1 MAHVSLYRKY
11 RPASFD
17 QVMGQEHVTRTLV
30 NAIDSGKIS
39 HAYLFAGSR
48 GTGKTSTAKL
58 LAKALDCING
68 PTSTPCGVCDSC
80 VAISA
85 GTSLDVIEMDA
96 ASNRGIDDIRDIR
109 DKVAFATVEGKYKV
123 YILDEAHMLT
133 KEASNAFLK
142 VLEEPPGH
150 VIFVLC
156 TTEAHKVL
164 PTIQSRCQKF
174 EFRRPDAG
182 MVLEVL
188 KKIAAAEEIE
198 IDEAGLEAIAR
209 SSAGAFRDAIG
220 ALDQLATY
228 CDKKIAIGDV
238 LSMLGTV
245 ESELLFEAVDI
256 AAADDARAAFL
267 FINRLADQGK
277 DFGQFAQELIGHL
290 RNIFL
295 LQQLD
300 DYPPG
305 IITAPAEDISRLK
318 GQARLL
324 SPKRVVR
331 FVELLTDAL
340 SEVKRGS
347 DPRLQLELAFMK
359 MTRPQVDMS
368 TKSLLYRLDQ
378 IENRMPSGRG
388 QVARGQ
394 APALQN
400 PSVTEA
406 ISRQP
411 AASRQEPAKTHGNE
425 AVAEHNASAIAAP
438 TGDKPAA
445 DVSEAGA
452 LISGISGATASSG
465 ELQLQSGESAVHAG
479 ETDVIATE
487 AAASEPAAGE
497 QEPQL
502 ELSLDKIVRAWS
514 VILGL
519 VKKRKIPLYSLL
531 QEARPIELEGRVLV
545 LGFPAG
551 AGFHKAQVEKPNYIE
566 VITEVL
572 AEMTGATLVIKCV
585 VAESDEI
592 VNAPPVRDDDTP
604 SAEDVIA
611 MIKAELDAEEIP

>member
-58 LAKALDCING
+58 LAKALDCIDG

-80 VAISA
+80 VAISN

-256 AAADDARAAFL
+256 AAADDARGAFL

-277 DFGQFAQELIGHL
+277 DFGQFAQELVGHL

-318 GQARLL
+318 GQARILT
-324 SPKRVVR
+324 PNRVVR

-340 SEVKRGS
+340 SEMKRGS

-359 MTRPQVDMS
+359 MTRPRVDMS

-378 IENRMPSGRG
+378 LENRMPAGRG

-394 APALQN
+394 AQANSSADTVAGTAQSYDINAAGPPDATSSASSIPADKTSTGTTPPEMMPPQ
-400 PSVTEA
+400 TGG
-406 ISRQP
+406 P
-411 AASRQEPAKTHGNE
+411 AAAEGKPVDAKPVPASTD
-425 AVAEHNASAIAAP
+425 S
-438 TGDKPAA
+438 
-445 DVSEAGA
+445 
-452 LISGISGATASSG
+452 
-465 ELQLQSGESAVHAG
+465 AG
-479 ETDVIATE
+479 E
-487 AAASEPAAGE
+487 P
-497 QEPQL
+497 PQL
-502 ELSLDKIVRAWS
+502 ELSLDKIVRAWT
-514 VILGL
+514 VILNQ

-531 QEARPIELEGRVLV
+531 QEARPIELEGRVLT

-551 AGFHKAQVEKPNYIE
+551 AEFHKAQVEKPNYVE

-572 AEMTGATLVIKCV
+572 ADMTGATLIIKCV
-585 VAESDEI
+585 VAESDDVAI
-592 VNAPPVRDDDTP
+592 VAPVRDDDTP

>member
-1 MAHVSLYRKY
+1 MEPVLTHFQVFVPNVVKEPGFMAHVSLYRKY
-11 RPASFD
+11 RPAAFD

-30 NAIDSGKIS
+30 NAIDQGKIS

-58 LAKALDCING
+58 LAKALNCVEG
-68 PTSTPCGVCDSC
+68 PTPCPCGKCESC

-164 PTIQSRCQKF
+164 PTIQSRCQRF

-188 KKIAAAEEIE
+188 KKIAAAEEID
-198 IDEAGLEAIAR
+198 IDEAGLAAIAR

-228 CDKKIAIGDV
+228 CDKKIVLADV
-238 LSMLGTV
+238 LAMLGTV

-256 AAADDARAAFL
+256 AAADDSRGALL
-267 FINRLADQGK
+267 FVNRLAEQGK
-277 DFGQFAQELIGHL
+277 EFGQFAQELVGHL

-305 IITAPAEDISRLK
+305 IITAADEDVTRLK

-324 SPKRVVR
+324 APDRVVR
-331 FVELLTDAL
+331 FVELLSDAV
-340 SEVKRGS
+340 SEMKYGS

-359 MTRPQVDMS
+359 MTRPEVDMS
-368 TKSLLYRLDQ
+368 TKSLLYRLDRL
-378 IENRMPSGRG
+378 ESRVKAGGGADRG
-388 QVARGQ
+388 A
-394 APALQN
+394 
-400 PSVTEA
+400 
-406 ISRQP
+406 
-411 AASRQEPAKTHGNE
+411 
-425 AVAEHNASAIAAP
+425 
-438 TGDKPAA
+438 
-445 DVSEAGA
+445 EAGA
-452 LISGISGATASSG
+452 DEAGAPDGGPAGSVSATTADEAEG
-465 ELQLQSGESAVHAG
+465 VTAVTPAGESAGESAG
-479 ETDVIATE
+479 AV
-487 AAASEPAAGE
+487 AGNGAGLDAGGPDAKAI
-497 QEPQL
+497 PQV
-502 ELSLDKIVRAWS
+502 ELSLDKIARAWS
-514 VILGL
+514 VILGM

-531 QEARPIELEGRVLV
+531 QEARPVDLEGKVLT

-551 AGFHKAQVEKPNYIE
+551 TEFHKAQVEKPNYME
-566 VITEVL
+566 VIRDVL
-572 AEMTGATLVIKCV
+572 MEITGATLVVKCV
-585 VAESDEI
+585 VAEDDVRAAAPQAAENREGPTADELI
-592 VNAPPVRDDDTP
+592 
-604 SAEDVIA
+604 E
-611 MIKAELDAEEIP
+611 MFKAELDAEEIP

>member
-58 LAKALDCING
+58 LAKALDCAEG
-68 PTSTPCGVCDSC
+68 PTSTPCGKCDSC
-80 VAISA
+80 LSISA

-164 PTIQSRCQKF
+164 PTIQSRCQRF

-188 KKIAAAEEIE
+188 KHIAAAEEIE

-228 CDKKIAIGDV
+228 CDKKIAINDV

-256 AAADDARAAFL
+256 AAANDARGAFL
-267 FINRLADQGK
+267 FVNRLADQGK
-277 DFGQFAQELIGHL
+277 DFGQFSQELVGHL

-305 IITAPAEDISRLK
+305 IITTPAEDISRLK

-324 SPKRVVR
+324 APNRVVR

-340 SEVKRGS
+340 SEMKRGS

-378 IENRMPSGRG
+378 IESRMPAGRG
-388 QVARGQ
+388 QVNGGQ
-394 APALQN
+394 SASVTKAAPAVSSESVKSDQGSAGMPGSDAGASGPAARASASGDSTAAAQADGAVPQDEM
-400 PSVTEA
+400 PSQGEEA
-406 ISRQP
+406 IDAGES
-411 AASRQEPAKTHGNE
+411 G
-425 AVAEHNASAIAAP
+425 AVA
-438 TGDKPAA
+438 
-445 DVSEAGA
+445 
-452 LISGISGATASSG
+452 
-465 ELQLQSGESAVHAG
+465 
-479 ETDVIATE
+479 
-487 AAASEPAAGE
+487 PAAGSGDALAE
-497 QEPQL
+497 EPRL

-514 VILGL
+514 VILNQ

-531 QEARPIELEGRVLV
+531 QEARPIELTGRVLV

-551 AGFHKAQVEKPNYIE
+551 AEFHKAQVEKPNYIE
-566 VITEVL
+566 VITDVL
-572 AEMTGATLVIKCV
+572 ADMTGETLKINCV
-585 VAESDEI
+585 VAEGDE
-592 VNAPPVRDDDTP
+592 VFAAPPARDDDTP
-604 SAEDVIA
+604 SADDVIA

>member
-11 RPASFD
+11 RPATFD

-30 NAIDSGKIS
+30 NAIESGKIS

-58 LAKALDCING
+58 LAKALNCVDG
-68 PTSTPCGVCDSC
+68 PTAHPCGKCDSC

-85 GTSLDVIEMDA
+85 GSSLDVIEMDA
-96 ASNRGIDDIRDIR
+96 ASNRGIDDIREIR

-188 KKIAAAEEIE
+188 KGIAAAEAIE
-198 IDEAGLEAIAR
+198 IDDIGLAAIAR

-228 CDKKIAIGDV
+228 CDKKIALADV
-238 LSMLGTV
+238 LAMLGTV

-256 AAADDARAAFL
+256 AAANDARGSLL
-267 FINRLADQGK
+267 FVNRLADQGK
-277 DFGQFAQELIGHL
+277 EFSQFAQELVGHL

-305 IITAPAEDISRLK
+305 IITAADEDVSRLK

-324 SPKRVVR
+324 APSRVIR
-331 FVELLTDAL
+331 FVELLTDAQ
-340 SEVKRGS
+340 SEMKRGS
-347 DPRLQLELAFMK
+347 DPRLQLELAFIK
-359 MTRPQVDMS
+359 MTRPEVEMS
-368 TKSLLYRLDQ
+368 TKSLLYRMDQ
-378 IENRMPSGRG
+378 LENR
-388 QVARGQ
+388 
-394 APALQN
+394 
-400 PSVTEA
+400 
-406 ISRQP
+406 
-411 AASRQEPAKTHGNE
+411 
-425 AVAEHNASAIAAP
+425 
-438 TGDKPAA
+438 
-445 DVSEAGA
+445 
-452 LISGISGATASSG
+452 
-465 ELQLQSGESAVHAG
+465 LQSGKVGGAG
-479 ETDVIATE
+479 PARVSSVTAEGNTM
-487 AAASEPAAGE
+487 PAAGRE
-497 QEPQL
+497 DVTSQRQTQAKAGATTDGPPSETFAPEADELTLQPEEPGPNPDETGPQPEVSEPQL
-502 ELSLDKIVRAWS
+502 ELSLDKITRAWS

-531 QEARPIELEGRVLV
+531 QEARPVELDGRVL
-545 LGFPAG
+545 LLSFPAG
-551 AGFHKAQVEKPNYIE
+551 AEFHKTQVEKQNYLE
-566 VITEVL
+566 VITDVL
-572 AEMTGATLVIKCV
+572 REMTGAELKVKCQ
-585 VAESDEI
+585 VAEAE
-592 VNAPPVRDDDTP
+592 NALAGAMAAPDRGDDDTP
-604 SAEDVIA
+604 TANDLIA
-611 MIKAELDAEEIP
+611 LFKAELDAEEIP

>member
-58 LAKALDCING
+58 LAKALDCVDG
-68 PTSTPCGVCDSC
+68 PTSTPCGKCDSC
-80 VAISA
+80 LAISA

-96 ASNRGIDDIRDIR
+96 ASNRGIDDIREIR

-164 PTIQSRCQKF
+164 PTIQSRCQRF

-188 KKIAAAEEIE
+188 KHIAAAEEIE

-228 CDKKIAIGDV
+228 CDKKIAVADV

-256 AAADDARAAFL
+256 AAANDARGAFL
-267 FINRLADQGK
+267 FVNRLADQGK
-277 DFGQFAQELIGHL
+277 DFGQFAQELVGHL
-290 RNIFL
+290 RNIYL

-305 IITAPAEDISRLK
+305 IITAPAEDITRLK

-324 SPKRVVR
+324 APNRVVR

-340 SEVKRGS
+340 SEAKRGS

-378 IENRMPSGRG
+378 IESKMPAGRG
-388 QVARGQ
+388 QVARGL
-394 APALQN
+394 A
-400 PSVTEA
+400 E
-406 ISRQP
+406 P
-411 AASRQEPAKTHGNE
+411 AAEAANRQGASTQQEPAGQRGPD
-425 AVAEHNASAIAAP
+425 A
-438 TGDKPAA
+438 
-445 DVSEAGA
+445 
-452 LISGISGATASSG
+452 ATASGTSDGAASDSGTSAAATSATAAPLG
-465 ELQLQSGESAVHAG
+465 ELSLQA
-479 ETDVIATE
+479 D
-487 AAASEPAAGE
+487 EPAAATSGGGAATPGAAQDEPAPGE
-497 QEPQL
+497 QEPRL

-514 VILGL
+514 VILNL

-551 AGFHKAQVEKPNYIE
+551 AEFHKTQVEKPNYIE
-566 VITEVL
+566 VITGVL
-572 AEMTGATLVIKCV
+572 ADMTGETLKINCV
-585 VAESDEI
+585 VAESDE
-592 VNAPPVRDDDTP
+592 VLAAPLARDDDTP
-604 SAEDVIA
+604 SADDVIA

>member
-58 LAKALDCING
+58 LAKALDCVDG
-68 PTSTPCGVCDSC
+68 PTSTPCGKCDSC

-164 PTIQSRCQKF
+164 PTIQSRCQRF

-182 MVLEVL
+182 MVLKVL
-188 KKIAAAEEIE
+188 KHIAAAEEIE

-209 SSAGAFRDAIG
+209 SSSGAFRDAIG

-228 CDKKIAIGDV
+228 CDKKIAISDV

-256 AAADDARAAFL
+256 AAANDARGAFL
-267 FINRLADQGK
+267 FVNRLADQGK
-277 DFGQFAQELIGHL
+277 DFGQFAQELVSHL

-324 SPKRVVR
+324 APNRVIR
-331 FVELLTDAL
+331 FVELFTEAIA
-340 SEVKRGS
+340 EAKRGS

-368 TKSLLYRLDQ
+368 TKALLYRLDQ
-378 IENRMPSGRG
+378 IESRMLAGMTGADVGAAGTS
-388 QVARGQ
+388 
-394 APALQN
+394 
-400 PSVTEA
+400 
-406 ISRQP
+406 
-411 AASRQEPAKTHGNE
+411 AASSS
-425 AVAEHNASAIAAP
+425 ASAKSAP
-438 TGDKPAA
+438 T
-445 DVSEAGA
+445 
-452 LISGISGATASSG
+452 T
-465 ELQLQSGESAVHAG
+465 QAG
-479 ETDVIATE
+479 EKAPGGMLSQ
-487 AAASEPAAGE
+487 AGEPAAAYY
-497 QEPQL
+497 EPADAADESGTVTQVAAQDNAAKGDEHQL

-514 VILGL
+514 VILNQ

-531 QEARPIELEGRVLV
+531 QEARPVELEGRVLV
-545 LGFPAG
+545 LGFPVG
-551 AGFHKAQVEKPNYIE
+551 AEFHKAQVEKPNYIE

-572 AEMTGATLVIKCV
+572 ADMTGETLKVNCV
-585 VAESDEI
+585 VAESDDLLA
-592 VNAPPVRDDDTP
+592 APLERDDDTP
-604 SAEDVIA
+604 SADDVIA

>member
-58 LAKALDCING
+58 LAKALDCVEG

-80 VAISA
+80 VSISA

-96 ASNRGIDDIRDIR
+96 ASNRGIDDIREIR

-164 PTIQSRCQKF
+164 PTIQSRCQRF

-182 MVLEVL
+182 MVLQVL
-188 KKIAAAEEIE
+188 KHIAAAEEIE

-228 CDKKIAIGDV
+228 CDRKIAIGDV

-256 AAADDARAAFL
+256 AAANDARGAFL
-267 FINRLADQGK
+267 FVNRLADQGK
-277 DFGQFAQELIGHL
+277 DFGQFAQELVGHL

-305 IITAPAEDISRLK
+305 IITAPVEDISRLK
-318 GQARLL
+318 GQARLMA
-324 SPKRVVR
+324 PNRVIR

-340 SEVKRGS
+340 SEAKRGS
-347 DPRLQLELAFMK
+347 DPRLQLELAFMR

-378 IENRMPSGRG
+378 IESRMHGSGAG
-388 QVARGQ
+388 VA
-394 APALQN
+394 
-400 PSVTEA
+400 V
-406 ISRQP
+406 P
-411 AASRQEPAKTHGNE
+411 AAKVSSAKSAAITQAGVTVPEKTPPPAG
-425 AVAEHNASAIAAP
+425 
-438 TGDKPAA
+438 
-445 DVSEAGA
+445 
-452 LISGISGATASSG
+452 
-465 ELQLQSGESAVHAG
+465 
-479 ETDVIATE
+479 E
-487 AAASEPAAGE
+487 AAAGENEATDTAEVSGAVTPDAVQTDAATGEEPR
-497 QEPQL
+497 L

-514 VILGL
+514 VILNQ

-531 QEARPIELEGRVLV
+531 QEARPIELNGRVLV

-551 AGFHKAQVEKPNYIE
+551 ADFHKAQVEKPNYIE

-572 AEMTGATLVIKCV
+572 ADMTGTTLKINCV
-585 VAESDEI
+585 VAEDDD
-592 VNAPPVRDDDTP
+592 VVAAPLVRDEDTP
-604 SAEDVIA
+604 SADDVIA

>member
-58 LAKALDCING
+58 LAKALDCVNG

-80 VAISA
+80 VSISA

-188 KKIAAAEEIE
+188 KQIAAAEEIE

-228 CDKKIAIGDV
+228 CDRKIAVSDV

-256 AAADDARAAFL
+256 AAANDARGAFL
-267 FINRLADQGK
+267 FVNRLADQGK
-277 DFGQFAQELIGHL
+277 DFGQFAQELVGHL

-300 DYPPG
+300 DFPPG

-318 GQARLL
+318 GQARIMAAN
-324 SPKRVVR
+324 RVVR

-340 SEVKRGS
+340 SEMKRGS

-378 IENRMPSGRG
+378 IESRMTTGRG
-388 QVARGQ
+388 QSAPSAGISTSPVATNSQ
-394 APALQN
+394 AD
-400 PSVTEA
+400 T
-406 ISRQP
+406 
-411 AASRQEPAKTHGNE
+411 SRQEPVRQAGPD
-425 AVAEHNASAIAAP
+425 ASATAP
-438 TGDKPAA
+438 VP
-445 DVSEAGA
+445 
-452 LISGISGATASSG
+452 SG
-465 ELQLQSGESAVHAG
+465 EMLPQAG
-479 ETDVIATE
+479 E
-487 AAASEPAAGE
+487 AAAVPREEVAVQDEAVLGEPE
-497 QEPQL
+497 PEPQL
-502 ELSLDKIVRAWS
+502 ELSLDKIARAWS
-514 VILGL
+514 VILNQ
-519 VKKRKIPLYSLL
+519 VKKKKIPLYSLL
-531 QEARPIELEGRVLV
+531 QEARPVELEGRVLT
-545 LGFPAG
+545 LGFPPG
-551 AGFHKAQVEKPNYIE
+551 AEFHKGQVEKPNYID

-572 AEMTGATLVIKCV
+572 TEMTGAALIVKCV

-592 VNAPPVRDDDTP
+592 AAASPARDDNTP
-604 SAEDVIA
+604 SVEDVIA

>member
-11 RPASFD
+11 RPSSFD

-58 LAKALDCING
+58 LAKALDCVDG
-68 PTSTPCGVCDSC
+68 PTSTPCGKCDSC
-80 VAISA
+80 LSISA

-164 PTIQSRCQKF
+164 PTIQSRCQRF
-174 EFRRPDAG
+174 EFRRPDAV

-188 KKIAAAEEIE
+188 KHIAAAEEIE

-228 CDKKIAIGDV
+228 CVKKIAISDV

-256 AAADDARAAFL
+256 AAANDARGAFL
-267 FINRLADQGK
+267 FVNRLADQGK
-277 DFGQFAQELIGHL
+277 DFGQFAQELVGHL

-324 SPKRVVR
+324 APNRVIR
-331 FVELLTDAL
+331 FVELLTNAL
-340 SEVKRGS
+340 SEAKRGS

-378 IENRMPSGRG
+378 IESRMPAGRG

-394 APALQN
+394 AG
-400 PSVTEA
+400 
-406 ISRQP
+406 P
-411 AASRQEPAKTHGNE
+411 AAEAAPAAAPAADREPVTSQQEPAGTRGSD
-425 AVAEHNASAIAAP
+425 AGAASTSAASASASGKSSAAIPAGVTSPGELTSQAGEP
-438 TGDKPAA
+438 TAA
-445 DVSEAGA
+445 AYEP
-452 LISGISGATASSG
+452 ATAT
-465 ELQLQSGESAVHAG
+465 GESGTVTPVAAQG
-479 ETDVIATE
+479 
-487 AAASEPAAGE
+487 AAATGEEPR
-497 QEPQL
+497 L
-502 ELSLDKIVRAWS
+502 ELSLDKIVRVWS
-514 VILGL
+514 VILNQ

-531 QEARPIELEGRVLV
+531 QESRPIELEGRVLV

-551 AGFHKAQVEKPNYIE
+551 AEFHKAQVEKPNYIE

-572 AEMTGATLVIKCV
+572 ADMTGETLKINCV
-585 VAESDEI
+585 VAESDDALA
-592 VNAPPVRDDDTP
+592 APPERDDDTP
-604 SAEDVIA
+604 SADDVIA
-611 MIKAELDAEEIP
+611 MIKAELDAEEIS

>member
-11 RPASFD
+11 RPATFD

-30 NAIDSGKIS
+30 NAIESGKIS

-58 LAKALDCING
+58 LAKALNCVDG
-68 PTSTPCGVCDSC
+68 PTAHPCGKCDSC

-85 GTSLDVIEMDA
+85 GSSLDVIEMDA
-96 ASNRGIDDIRDIR
+96 ASNRGIDDIREIR

-164 PTIQSRCQKF
+164 PTIQSRCQRF

-188 KKIAAAEEIE
+188 KGIAAAEAIE
-198 IDEAGLEAIAR
+198 IDEVGLAAIAR

-228 CDKKIAIGDV
+228 CDKKIALADV
-238 LSMLGTV
+238 LAMLGTV

-256 AAADDARAAFL
+256 AAANDARGSLL
-267 FINRLADQGK
+267 FVNRLADQGK
-277 DFGQFAQELIGHL
+277 EFSQFAQELVGHL

-305 IITAPAEDISRLK
+305 IITAADEDVSRLK

-324 SPKRVVR
+324 APSRVIR
-331 FVELLTDAL
+331 FVELLTDAQ
-340 SEVKRGS
+340 SEMKRGS
-347 DPRLQLELAFMK
+347 DPRLQLELAFIK
-359 MTRPQVDMS
+359 MTRPEVEMS
-368 TKSLLYRLDQ
+368 TKSLLYRVDQ
-378 IENRMPSGRG
+378 LENRLQSGKVG
-388 QVARGQ
+388 GDG
-394 APALQN
+394 PANPQRQEN
-400 PSVTEA
+400 PS
-406 ISRQP
+406 Q
-411 AASRQEPAKTHGNE
+411 AK
-425 AVAEHNASAIAAP
+425 ASATAEGPPAETFI
-438 TGDKPAA
+438 PAA
-445 DVSEAGA
+445 DELTLQPEAPGPNPA
-452 LISGISGATASSG
+452 
-465 ELQLQSGESAVHAG
+465 
-479 ETDVIATE
+479 ETDPQPE
-487 AAASEPAAGE
+487 AS
-497 QEPQL
+497 EPQL
-502 ELSLDKIVRAWS
+502 ELSLDKLTRAWS
-514 VILGL
+514 VILDQ

-531 QEARPIELEGRVLV
+531 QEARPVELDGRVL
-545 LGFPAG
+545 LLSFPAG
-551 AGFHKAQVEKPNYIE
+551 AEFHKTQVEKQNYME
-566 VITEVL
+566 VITDVL
-572 AEMTGATLVIKCV
+572 REMTGAELKVKCQ
-585 VAESDEI
+585 VAEAD
-592 VNAPPVRDDDTP
+592 NAPAAATAASGRGDDDTP
-604 SAEDVIA
+604 TADDLIA
-611 MIKAELDAEEIP
+611 LFKAELDAEEIP